1 MVKRKNM
8 GAFEKY
14 KKSKKIIKNS
24 ISRENIPNKDN
35 ITFEKYSKYYM
46 DFISSLSIEL
56 WRLKKRI
63 QNMKKDNE
71 EKQEI
76 DKFSSITDQLQRLDD
91 VLKKY
96 DIVICDHNGENYN
109 DGKALKVLHIEEVEN
124 IPNGRMKVIDTIKPT
139 IYLNGKVIFFG
150 QVIIGKSKDKREK
163 E

>member
-1 MVKRKNM
+1 
-8 GAFEKY
+8 
-14 KKSKKIIKNS
+14 
-24 ISRENIPNKDN
+24 
-35 ITFEKYSKYYM
+35 M

-63 QNMKKDNE
+63 QNMKTDNE

-76 DKFSSITDQLQRLDD
+76 DNFSPITDQLQRLDD

-96 DIVICDHNGENYN
+96 EIEICDHTGENYN

-124 IPNGRMKVIDTIKPT
+124 IPNGRMKVIETIKPT